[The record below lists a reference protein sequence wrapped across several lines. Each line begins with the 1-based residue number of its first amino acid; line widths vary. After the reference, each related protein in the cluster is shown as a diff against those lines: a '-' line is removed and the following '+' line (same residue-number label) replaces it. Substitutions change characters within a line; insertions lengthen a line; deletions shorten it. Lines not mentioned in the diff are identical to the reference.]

1 MTRLIFLSLLCI
13 SRITIAQ
20 VPNETTER
28 ANDFLKLVLEDR
40 YQEATSY
47 FEPIVLMQLPAD
59 KLEELWNTLNGQVGN
74 FEKHTKTRTEQLQN
88 WNIVFLTCKFERSI
102 LDLKLVF
109 TAENKITGIFFVPPK
124 PDKEYQLPKYAT
136 PTEYTENPF
145 VVVSGSYKLPGTLT
159 IPTNTNTF
167 PIVILVHGSGP
178 NDRDETIGPNKPFKD
193 LAVGLANMGIGV
205 LRYDKRTY
213 IYKDGVETITIDDET
228 VMDAKSALNQALS
241 IEGCKSVY
249 ILGHSLGAFVGPK
262 IATGEKNLS
271 GLIMMAGNARPF
283 EDLIF
288 EQVNYILSENGLT
301 DFEKEEIEK
310 TKEQVELVK
319 SPALS
324 EGTPSN
330 TLPLNIPANYW
341 LDLRN
346 YDPVKTAKKLKLPIL
361 ILQGERDYQV
371 TMTDF
376 NIWKESL
383 SYKKKVSLKSY
394 PELNHLFM
402 EGMGKST
409 PGEYLEP
416 QNIPHY
422 LIQDIATWIKNN

>member
-1 MTRLIFLSLLCI
+1 MKRLFFLSLLCI
-13 SRITIAQ
+13 SSITLAQ
-20 VPNETTER
+20 VPNETIES

-40 YQEATSY
+40 YQEATNY

-59 KLEELWNTLNGQVGN
+59 KLEELWNKLNEQVGN
-74 FEKHTKTRTEQLQN
+74 FEKQTKIRTEKLQN
-88 WNIVFLTCKFERSI
+88 WNVVFLTCKFERSI

-109 TAENKITGIFFVPPK
+109 TAENKITGMFFVPPE

-136 PTEYTENPF
+136 PTEYKEKPF

-159 IPTNTNTF
+159 LPTYTNTF

-193 LAVGLANMGIGV
+193 LAIGLANMGIGV
-205 LRYDKRTY
+205 LRYDKRTK
-213 IYKDGVETITIDDET
+213 IYKENAESITIDDET
-228 VMDAKSALNQALS
+228 VLDAKSALNQALT
-241 IEGCKSVY
+241 IEGCNSVY

-283 EDLIF
+283 EDLIL

-310 TKEQVELVK
+310 TKEQVELAK
-319 SPALS
+319 SPTLS

-330 TLPLNIPANYW
+330 MLPLNIPANYW

-383 SYKKKVSLKSY
+383 SNKKKVNLKSY

-402 EGMGKST
+402 KGVGKST